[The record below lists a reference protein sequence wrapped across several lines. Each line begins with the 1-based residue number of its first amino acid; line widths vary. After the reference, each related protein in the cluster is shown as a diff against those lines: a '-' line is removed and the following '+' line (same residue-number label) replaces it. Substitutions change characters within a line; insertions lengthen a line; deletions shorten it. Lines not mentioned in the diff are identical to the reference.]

1 MLPAFAPPLQGRG
14 RGWGPS
20 PGGAPVDS
28 PHPNPSPE
36 EEGLSSIRL
45 TGPAET
51 AAAGA
56 ALAAVLRPG
65 DVVALEGDLGAGK
78 TTFARGLLEALG
90 FEGEVP
96 SPSFPIVI
104 PYAPPDLA
112 LSLWH
117 VDLYRI
123 DDPEEIEELGLD
135 EARADSALLIEWP
148 ERMGGR
154 LWPDTLR
161 LRIEPEGEDARR
173 LTWTVPAA
181 WEGRWPAR

>member
-1 MLPAFAPPLQGRG
+1 ME
-14 RGWGPS
+14 GPD
-20 PGGAPVDS
+20 A
-28 PHPNPSPE
+28 
-36 EEGLSSIRL
+36 
-45 TGPAET
+45 T

-65 DVVALEGDLGAGK
+65 DVVALSGDLGAGK
-78 TTFARGLLEALG
+78 TTFARGLLHALG

-104 PYAPPDLA
+104 PYAPPELG
-112 LSLWH
+112 LPLWH

-148 ERMGGR
+148 ERMGGW
-154 LWPDTLR
+154 LWPDA
-161 LRIEPEGEDARR
+161 LRITIEATRTPGSADARR
-173 LTWTVPAA
+173 LTWAAPTA
-181 WEGRWPAR
+181 WEGRWPPRT